1 MLKRRLIPTPLVV
14 PSDKK
19 PITIKPVKKPG
30 RFSTLKLI
38 LRLMGFAL
46 GTVFNRGTDS
56 EKAIR
61 ARQFLEQLGGMW
73 IKAGQLIS
81 LRTELLSPEMANEL
95 SHLTYQTTG
104 FPPEVARQVVEDG
117 LGRPIEELFRQWEEL
132 PFAAA
137 SVSQVHHARL
147 RKNGV
152 AVAVKV
158 QRPGIEEMLKR
169 DMKLIG
175 WILRQMNRI
184 PGLGFITWDGMI
196 RELEQ
201 MLGEEVDYRYEA
213 ANMRRMRKLLNKH
226 KVYVPKIYQAGS
238 VKTVLTMEYIDGVLM
253 TDYLHAH
260 RNNPAKI
267 RAWCRQN
274 NVKPQKVGSRL
285 MRSFYRQLFEDN
297 LFHGDLHPGNII
309 LLRNNRFSLIDLGT
323 VGNLE
328 KRFVNTYK
336 TVIRSFSEGD
346 YIKSVEAYL
355 LLADSIPLID
365 LTAYRSEMIGV
376 LRQWEARSHLKG
388 LSFYERSFT
397 GGAASELSNIA
408 RKYKVNPSWQFLRV
422 GRSLNTMDAS
432 ASALLGSENPNK
444 IAKKYFRQAQRR
456 SLKRLRKE
464 GLRKIASAAADFA
477 ENADYISD
485 MIRRQSI
492 IFEGTQTKASYFIG
506 VVFNFIRLGTAIIGI
521 ILLYG
526 FLYQH
531 HFNLIKS
538 VHDAEH
544 ILGSWAERIPPI
556 AYEVSIGILIL
567 ALLAFIITGR
577 IMKRLS
583 APTPRLPTG
592 RLDR

>member
-19 PITIKPVKKPG
+19 PITIKPVKKVG
-30 RFSTLKLI
+30 RFSTIKLV
-38 LRLMGFAL
+38 LRLFGFAL
-46 GTVFNRGTDS
+46 GSVFSRGTAA
-56 EKAIR
+56 EKAVR
-61 ARQFLEQLGGMW
+61 ARQFLEHLGGMW

-104 FPPEVARQVVEDG
+104 FPPEIARKVVEDG
-117 LGRPIEELFRQWEEL
+117 LGRPIDELFSYWEDM

-147 RKNGV
+147 RKKGV

-158 QRPGIEEMLKR
+158 QRPGIDEMLTR

-175 WILRQMNRI
+175 WILRQMNRL

-201 MLGEEVDYRYEA
+201 MLGEEVDYRFEA
-213 ANMRRMRKLLNKH
+213 ANIRRMRKLLKKH
-226 KVYVPKIYQAGS
+226 KVYVPKIYQNDSA
-238 VKTVLTMEYIDGVLM
+238 KTVLTMEYIDGVLM

-274 NVKPQKVGSRL
+274 NVKPRKVGSRL

-323 VGNLE
+323 IGNLE

-346 YIKSVEAYL
+346 YIKSVESYL

-365 LTAYRSEMIGV
+365 LTAYRSEMIEV

-397 GGAASELSNIA
+397 GGAATELSNIA

-456 SLKRLRKE
+456 SYKRLRKE
-464 GLRKIASAAADFA
+464 GFRKFASAAADIS
-477 ENADYISD
+477 ENADYFSD
-485 MIRRQSI
+485 MIRRQAI
-492 IFEGTQTKASYFIG
+492 VFQGTQTKVSYILG
-506 VVFNFIRLGTAIIGI
+506 VLFNFIRLGIAILGI
-521 ILLYG
+521 VLLYN
-526 FLYQH
+526 FLHQH
-531 HFNLIKS
+531 YFNLIDN
-538 VHDAEH
+538 VHNPEH
-544 ILGSWAERIPPI
+544 FLGSWAERIPPI
-556 AYEVSIGILIL
+556 AYEVGIGVLVLVLI
-567 ALLAFIITGR
+567 AFLFAGR
-577 IMKRLS
+577 LKKRLS
-583 APTPRLPTG
+583 APTPRLPSG